1 MSVNAIS
8 QANGADLLNLLNQST
23 GQAPTSPAF
32 AASVEVLKKAITQA
46 QSNESQIFAGG
57 SPDSGGQLNVLR
69 VANPALR
76 FCIATRGS
84 GAKDAP
90 EADRGCAGRR
100 KGRPFRFCVDG
111 HPLGYFA
118 LARAIRPMH
127 TLVIQLGRL
136 GDVVQTT
143 PLLRELAAAGSGD
156 PGDRIDLLL
165 LHPNQAAVLG
175 IQGIATIRTM
185 GEDLKPLEDQIAAG
199 FQAAANSGASGA
211 VATVAPTSAVRPG
224 HQRFPCGA
232 WVLAHSRNFGRPARR
247 GSHYARRR
255 VPLRRGSANLS
266 RGHGGI
272 SRKNWFNVV
281 DGWTISPVLIT
292 PRQRVSRVMA
302 HKPLNCGK
310 TRSASRK
317 FSIRCKTPPQHA
329 QR

>member
-23 GQAPTSPAF
+23 GQARTSPAF

-57 SPDSGGQLNVLR
+57 IPDSGGQLNVLR
-69 VANPALR
+69 VANPALT

-156 PGDRIDLLL
+156 LGDRIDLLL

-185 GEDLKPLEDQIAAG
+185 GEDLKPLEDQIAPG
-199 FQAAANSGASGA
+199 FRRRQIPGQAAQLLQQLQLPRYDRVINASHAALGCSRTAEISAGQREGGLITRDGECLYEGAA
-211 VATVAPTSAVRPG
+211 QTYRVAMVEFRERTGSTSSMDG
-224 HQRFPCGA
+224 
-232 WVLAHSRNFGRPARR
+232 
-247 GSHYARRR
+247 
-255 VPLRRGSANLS
+255 LS
-266 RGHGGI
+266 R
-272 SRKNWFNVV
+272 R
-281 DGWTISPVLIT
+281 
-292 PRQRVSRVMA
+292 
-302 HKPLNCGK
+302 
-310 TRSASRK
+310 
-317 FSIRCKTPPQHA
+317 FS
-329 QR
+329 